1 MVGVKTIVVATE
13 KVQMDRPGHDDMTIL
28 VTDETD
34 PLTGAGTRLQ

>member
-28 VTDETD
+28 VT
-34 PLTGAGTRLQ
+34 TRLTP